1 MQHHFDVE
9 IAQKVGILPAVLF
22 NHFVFWNRKNEA
34 EKRNLH
40 DGEYWTFY
48 SVSALK
54 ELFPY
59 ATERQIQYALQKLID
74 SELIKTGNFNEDA
87 TIRTKWYTLGEKG
100 KCISQNC
107 QMHFTK
113 LSNASNKNVKCLNS
127 TDNNNTDNNN
137 TDNKRYSESDALN
150 AAIIEWLNYKK
161 EKRQT
166 YQKTGLVQ
174 LIKKINR
181 LVSDHGEAAVIKA
194 IYDSMAN
201 GWAGIYVKENKR
213 TDLDESRT
221 DLDDIF

>member
-59 ATERQIQYALQKLID
+59 ASEKQIRNALQRLID
-74 SELIKTGNFNEDA
+74 NELIKTGNYNEDA
-87 TIRTKWYTLGEKG
+87 TNRTKWYTLGKKG
-100 KCISQNC
+100 KCIC
-107 QMHFTK
+107 PKGQMQFTERA
-113 LSNASNKNVKCLNS
+113 NASAQKGKCLNS
-127 TDNNNTDNNN
+127 TDNNNTDNDN

-150 AAIIEWLNYKK
+150 DAIIEWLNYKK

-166 YQKTGLVQ
+166 YQKTGLAQ

-181 LVSDHGEAAVIKA
+181 LVSDHGEAAIIDA
-194 IYDSMAN
+194 IHDSMAN
-201 GWAGIYVKENKR
+201 GWAGIYVKNQPKKI
-213 TDLDESRT
+213 DESKT